1 MTRQATS
8 LRRDAPGPRPDVR
21 KLADPSRSR
30 AVGDGP
36 YRARINGGEERL
48 GLELSAHA
56 RRRMTLRGVSTAQ
69 VSATIVLCPAPVDQ
83 GDGTY
88 LYRAFVDNRN
98 LGVVRARDGIIV
110 TVLDF
115 DRVD

>member
-1 MTRQATS
+1 MGAAM
-8 LRRDAPGPRPDVR
+8 D
-21 KLADPSRSR
+21 
-30 AVGDGP
+30 
-36 YRARINGGEERL
+36 GGEERL

-56 RRRMTLRGVSTAQ
+56 RRRMTLRGVSAAQ

-98 LGVVRARDGIIV
+98 LGVVRARDGVIV

-115 DRVD
+115 DRAD